1 MNINYV
7 IYAVVAVLVLLVLG
21 ISIYRQRLLKV
32 SENHKYTQSAIDIVS
47 KLATPLVHELESS
60 DLDNAAKKK
69 KAFDTIESILKM
81 ANISVPDDVINGYI
95 ESAVSAMHLS
105 YNLANSLSG
114 DKLSAT
120 VAEQNK
126 DNKNTVVA
134 DSVTAVKKALTDTE
148 AVITVIKT
156 SLGDDSGTAAI
167 VKQLSDYESLLK
179 TLLGKTTTDTE
190 SVMPTAT
197 TSTTAKAVAPVASS
211 TPLAK
216 PVSTDTSKVTV
227 SSSGVTVTKND
238 NVPDTP
244 QQIN

>member
-1 MNINYV
+1 MDINYV

-21 ISIYRQRLLKV
+21 ISIYRQKLLKV

-69 KAFDTIESILKM
+69 RAFDTIENILKM

-156 SLGDDSGTAAI
+156 SLGNDSDTAAI
-167 VKQLSDYESLLK
+167 VKQLSNYESLLN
-179 TLLGKTTTDTE
+179 TLLGKTTTTTGTA
-190 SVMPTAT
+190 SVKPTAT
-197 TSTTAKAVAPVASS
+197 TAKVAAPVAPVASS
-211 TPLAK
+211 ASVYATDSTS
-216 PVSTDTSKVTV
+216 VSASEVTA
-227 SSSGVTVTKND
+227 TKNND
-238 NVPDTP
+238 VPDTP
-244 QQIN
+244 QQINE